1 MGNYYEESEQIGNEL
16 FTKWANEVNVFS
28 EMERQPLLSKVDWI
42 CKSKKGNLVNCELKV
57 RNTLSYQTIFIEPGK
72 YNNLV
77 RLWNEKRI
85 IPWYI
90 NLCGDEVL
98 VFDLRYVRPCRI
110 TNVRIWS
117 HPDQNYK
124 YVDRFEL
131 ETNKALKFI
140 NGKQIKK

>member
-1 MGNYYEESEQIGNEL
+1 MGNYYEDSEQIGNEL

>member
-42 CKSKKGNLVNCELKV
+42 CKSKKGNLVNCELKG

>member
-1 MGNYYEESEQIGNEL
+1 MGNYYEESEQIGNQL

>member
-1 MGNYYEESEQIGNEL
+1 MGNYYEDSEQIGNEL
-16 FTKWANEVNVFS
+16 FTKWAEEVNVFS
-28 EMERQPLLSKVDWI
+28 DMERQPLLSKVDWI
-42 CKSKKGNLVNCELKV
+42 CKSNKGNLVNCELKV

>member
-1 MGNYYEESEQIGNEL
+1 MGNYYEDSEQIGNEL
-16 FTKWANEVNVFS
+16 FTKWANEVNVFLD
-28 EMERQPLLSKVDWI
+28 MERQPLLSKVDWI

>member
-1 MGNYYEESEQIGNEL
+1 MGNYYEDSEQIGNEL

-28 EMERQPLLSKVDWI
+28 DMERQPLLSKVDWI

-90 NLCGDEVL
+90 NLCDDEVL

>member
-28 EMERQPLLSKVDWI
+28 EMKRQPLLSKVDWI